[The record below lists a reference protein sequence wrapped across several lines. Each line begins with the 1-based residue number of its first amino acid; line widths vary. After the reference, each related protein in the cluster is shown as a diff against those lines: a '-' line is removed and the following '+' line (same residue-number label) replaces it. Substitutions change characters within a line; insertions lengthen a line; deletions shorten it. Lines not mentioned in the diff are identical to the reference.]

1 MSPSNNN
8 HADRG
13 YIIPIGGAEEKFHN
27 PEILDRFIDICGG
40 KEARIGIIPTASE
53 LEDTGRNYEKL
64 FREIGVKHAKVLPFE
79 TREDC
84 DTPEYLD
91 YIEKSDGVF
100 LTGGNQLR
108 LSTTLGG
115 TATAQLIRRR
125 NAAGMH
131 VAGTSAGA
139 AFVPEHMIAGGLEGS
154 TPTPDMVTMA
164 PGLGLT
170 NKFIIDQHFRERD
183 RMGRLLTALAY
194 NPFAVGMGLDED
206 TAAFIAPDD
215 DVEVVG
221 SGGITIIDPS
231 ELSYSSM
238 HKARRGEPVSLIGVR
253 LHILVAGGRYKTA
266 SREAAPE

>member
-1 MSPSNNN
+1 MSPSNSN

-64 FREIGVKHAKVLPFE
+64 FREIGVKHAMVLPFE

-84 DTPEYLD
+84 DTPEYLE

-154 TPTPDMVTMA
+154 TPMPDMVTMA
-164 PGLGLT
+164 PGL
-170 NKFIIDQHFRERD
+170 
-183 RMGRLLTALAY
+183 
-194 NPFAVGMGLDED
+194 
-206 TAAFIAPDD
+206 

-238 HKARRGEPVSLIGVR
+238 YKARRGEPVSLIGVR